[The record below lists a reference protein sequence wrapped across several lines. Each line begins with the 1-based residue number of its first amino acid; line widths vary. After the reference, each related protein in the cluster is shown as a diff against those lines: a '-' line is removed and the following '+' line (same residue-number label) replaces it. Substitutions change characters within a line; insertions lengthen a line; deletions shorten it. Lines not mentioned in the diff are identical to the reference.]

1 MAKFLVKTVETEEFI
16 YTVEAESSE
25 EAQHFVSEFITGT
38 KLNETFFLDNESIHE
53 LELNKLVAWEIL
65 STEEV

>member
-1 MAKFLVKTVETEEFI
+1 MAKFLINTSETEEFI
-16 YTVEAESSE
+16 YTVEANSAE
-25 EAQHFVSEFITGT
+25 EAQHYVSEFITGT
-38 KLNETFFLDNESIHE
+38 KLNEAFALNNDNIHE